1 MSNSWRILLFLLA
14 VLELSIYT
22 CGKIQIKVYGSLA
35 LTAYYYTDIFVGLPR
50 PQRQSVIVDT
60 GSNLLAFVC
69 TDCEKC
75 GHHIDPYYDPRKSL
89 TSMVV
94 PCKPYCRYCV
104 DNGNQCAYDI
114 TYMEGSHLSG
124 RYFEDFVSVRN
135 ENHGNSVSIPYAV
148 GLNTVFGGI
157 TRETSLFYSQAAS
170 GILGLAYSKVTKGRD
185 PFFQSWSRRSKW
197 IGNPILSMCFS
208 TEGGML
214 AFGGYNSEYWLDD
227 NKSHRTLNQSFSNEK
242 FTSYFTLDY
251 IKRFLSYTPYTNY
264 IDKNFKSSDISG
276 DLNSKIN
283 WTSMTIINGNYYVEL
298 LGISILS
305 TPISFPK
312 NDLGGNKTLNIIVDS
327 GTTLTYFPV
336 PIFNQ
341 IIKGIN
347 DNIAASEKS
356 QYSPWRKLVET
367 GSSLLQFTGLINE
380 NKYALNQDLS
390 IKPITIFPGELP
402 GAALLR
408 KRVFLRNLSIIQNFA
423 DLDSS
428 KNEEINKGKSKN
440 LGDKN
445 TTIFESVVNQEEDID
460 ERGKVKI
467 EDRTNLYSNETGSS
481 FEKKSN
487 SENFTI
493 KNNTSETSNFNSS
506 NAIEPLVSRIMLET
520 TRGEKCW
527 RLDNIEEMHRF
538 PTLTLHFSRN
548 VSVKWE
554 PQQYLYQKYRNTYC
568 LGFDSDRVG
577 NVFLG
582 SSFFLDKDVILDIE
596 NSRAAFVQ
604 AKCPRIADAR
614 RTSTAEMAQLLNG
627 TLKSSLEAIRRS
639 EVVVFDSKDKH
650 LITKP
655 QYPNGTFK
663 STSNS
668 GKSLMNIGSAKSHGF
683 RQGVSELNVNDYV
696 LEDSNN
702 TSGYISENSD
712 KKGFL
717 NNTLNDNDKQ
727 SETPILLFSNSSSLN
742 INEYLLSNSK
752 ASSASKSSGCKASAP
767 SISTW
772 SLLGSFILF
781 YWYLSVNRYESIAN
795 LF

>member
-1 MSNSWRILLFLLA
+1 MSNSWCILLFLLA
-14 VLELSIYT
+14 ILELSTYT
-22 CGKIQIKVYGSLA
+22 CSKIQIKVYGSLA
-35 LTAYYYTDIFVGLPR
+35 LTAYYYTDIFIGLPR

-135 ENHGNSVSIPYAV
+135 ENHGNSVSIPYAI
-148 GLNTVFGGI
+148 GLSTVFGGI

-185 PFFQSWSRRSKW
+185 PFFQSWSKRSKW

-227 NKSHRTLNQSFSNEK
+227 NKSYRTLNQSFNSEG

-251 IKRFLSYTPYTNY
+251 IKRFLSYAFYTNY
-264 IDKNFKSSDISG
+264 IDKNSKSSDING
-276 DLNSKIN
+276 DFNSKIN
-283 WTSMTIINGNYYVEL
+283 WTPMTIINGNYYVEL
-298 LGISILS
+298 HGISILN
-305 TPISFPK
+305 TPINFPK
-312 NDLGGNKTLNIIVDS
+312 DDLGGNKTLNIIVDS

-347 DNIAASEKS
+347 DNIATSGKS

-367 GSSLLQFTGLINE
+367 GSSLLQFAGLINE
-380 NKYALNQDLS
+380 NKYVLNQDLS
-390 IKPITIFPGELP
+390 IKSITIFPGEVP

-408 KRVFLRNLSIIQNFA
+408 KRVFVRNLSIIQNLV

-428 KNEEINKGKSKN
+428 KSEEINKDRPKN
-440 LGDKN
+440 LGDRN
-445 TTIFESVVNQEEDID
+445 TTVFESVVNQEEDI

-467 EDRTNLYSNETGSS
+467 EDGTHLYSKIGSS

-487 SENFTI
+487 SESSTI
-493 KNNTSETSNFNSS
+493 RNNTSETSNFNSS
-506 NAIEPLVSRIMLET
+506 NTIEPLVSRIMLET

-527 RLDNIEEMHRF
+527 RLNNIEEMHRF

-548 VSVKWE
+548 VNVKWE

-577 NVFLG
+577 NIFLG

-627 TLKSSLEAIRRS
+627 TLKSPLEAIRHS
-639 EVVVFDSKDKH
+639 EVVVFDSKDKYS
-650 LITKP
+650 TTRS
-655 QYPNGTFK
+655 QYPTGTFK

-668 GKSLMNIGSAKSHGF
+668 GKSLMNTGSAKSHGF
-683 RQGVSELNVNDYV
+683 RQGISELNVNDYV
-696 LEDSNN
+696 LENSNN
-702 TSGYISENSD
+702 TIGHIPENSD
-712 KKGFL
+712 KKGSL
-717 NNTLNDNDKQ
+717 NNTLDYEDKL
-727 SETPILLFSNSSSLN
+727 SEIPIFLFSNSSSLN
-742 INEYLLSNSK
+742 INEYLISNSK
-752 ASSASKSSGCKASAP
+752 ASSTSKTSGCKASTP
-767 SISTW
+767 SLSTW
-772 SLLGSFILF
+772 SLLGYFILL
-781 YWYLSVNRYESIAN
+781 YWYLSVNKYE
-795 LF
+795 